1 MLERFNLIKQH
12 IDTKRDEAEYERQII
27 RMWRDFHKNMVVDEN
42 YKPLN
47 KIDKV
52 ISDLMLPENQTK
64 EKAHERLLRAG
75 IIDENGNLNEPYK

>member
-1 MLERFNLIKQH
+1 MKFSRSAQCHFGKWLTEQKL
-12 IDTKRDEAEYERQII
+12 A
-27 RMWRDFHKNMVVDEN
+27 